1 MCVCMCVALRIHR
14 SAMDGKMYA
23 LCRKNV
29 FASYDERRTMERA
42 FHMLATFSIKKWMN
56 YSLIWF
62 VCGAFACV
70 TASPLPF
77 RSLFSEP
84 FSRTFSFARCVPIS
98 SFSICMKHFTSKRE
112 CCFYLLLRCLH
123 AKLTKNHCI
132 ESCFVDSYCVFSR
145 SFILAILFA
154 LFFRHWSFVFPLW
167 NFDVFSSS
175 SYHTRTQIHILALNA
190 IEKSQR
196 ICFGVKSLQVKV

>member
-77 RSLFSEP
+77 RSLFFWTF
-84 FSRTFSFARCVPIS
+84 FSYFFFCPMCAHFVFLNLYETFHIKEGVLLLSNTTMFACKAYQKPLHRKLLCWFLLCFFSLIHISNSFCFVFSALKFRFSF
-98 SFSICMKHFTSKRE
+98 MK
-112 CCFYLLLRCLH
+112 LRC
-123 AKLTKNHCI
+123 
-132 ESCFVDSYCVFSR
+132 F
-145 SFILAILFA
+145 
-154 LFFRHWSFVFPLW
+154 
-167 NFDVFSSS
+167 
-175 SYHTRTQIHILALNA
+175 
-190 IEKSQR
+190 
-196 ICFGVKSLQVKV
+196 